1 MSIKIF
7 LHFGIDNGY
16 IFSKGI
22 NYSVR
27 DRFLLPKLDIIYNI
41 FLLISFLLTLLLFR
55 DCQSQSFPSSKLT
68 EALDYVDIYF
78 SYMLRG

>member
-7 LHFGIDNGY
+7 LHIDIDNGN

-27 DRFLLPKLDIIYNI
+27 DRLLLPKLNIIYNT
-41 FLLISFLLTLLLFR
+41 FLLIFFLLTLELFR
-55 DCQSQSFPSSKLT
+55 NCQSQSFPSSKLT

-78 SYMLRG
+78 

>member
-27 DRFLLPKLDIIYNI
+27 DRLLLPKLDFYIQYFPFDI
-41 FLLISFLLTLLLFR
+41 LFYWLCNYSEN
-55 DCQSQSFPSSKLT
+55 CQSQSFPSSKLT

-78 SYMLRG
+78 LIYA

>member
-27 DRFLLPKLDIIYNI
+27 DRLLLPKLDIYTI
-41 FLLISFLLTLLLFR
+41 LSFWYFFYWLCNYSETAEVNHFLTLNL
-55 DCQSQSFPSSKLT
+55 PKL
-68 EALDYVDIYF
+68 
-78 SYMLRG
+78 

>member
-22 NYSVR
+22 NYSVS
-27 DRFLLPKLDIIYNI
+27 DRLLLPKLDIIYNTLLLI
-41 FLLISFLLTLLLFR
+41 FCFIDFVTIKKLPKSIISFL
-55 DCQSQSFPSSKLT
+55 
-68 EALDYVDIYF
+68 
-78 SYMLRG
+78 

>member
-7 LHFGIDNGY
+7 SHFGIDNGN

-27 DRFLLPKLDIIYNI
+27 DRLLLPKLDIIYNT
-41 FLLISFLLTLLLFR
+41 FLLIFFIDFVTIQKLPKSIISFL
-55 DCQSQSFPSSKLT
+55 
-68 EALDYVDIYF
+68 
-78 SYMLRG
+78 

>member
-27 DRFLLPKLDIIYNI
+27 DRLLLPKLDIIYNT
-41 FLLISFLLTLLLFR
+41 FLLIFFFFFIDFVTIQKLPKSIISFL
-55 DCQSQSFPSSKLT
+55 
-68 EALDYVDIYF
+68 
-78 SYMLRG
+78 

>member
-27 DRFLLPKLDIIYNI
+27 DRLLLPKLDIIYNTFPFDI
-41 FLLISFLLTLLLFR
+41 LF
-55 DCQSQSFPSSKLT
+55 
-68 EALDYVDIYF
+68 Y
-78 SYMLRG
+78 

>member
-27 DRFLLPKLDIIYNI
+27 DRLLLPKLDFIYNT
-41 FLLISFLLTLLLFR
+41 FLLIFCFIDFVNYSETAKVNHFLPLNL
-55 DCQSQSFPSSKLT
+55 PKL
-68 EALDYVDIYF
+68 
-78 SYMLRG
+78 

>member
-7 LHFGIDNGY
+7 LHFGIDDGY

-27 DRFLLPKLDIIYNI
+27 DRLLLSKLDIIYNT
-41 FLLISFLLTLLLFR
+41 FLLIFFFIDFVTIQKLPKSIISFL
-55 DCQSQSFPSSKLT
+55 
-68 EALDYVDIYF
+68 
-78 SYMLRG
+78 

>member
-27 DRFLLPKLDIIYNI
+27 DRLLLPKLDIIYNT
-41 FLLISFLLTLLLFR
+41 FLLIFCFIDFVTTMYSETAKVNHFLPLNL
-55 DCQSQSFPSSKLT
+55 PKL
-68 EALDYVDIYF
+68 
-78 SYMLRG
+78 

>member
-27 DRFLLPKLDIIYNI
+27 DRLLLPKLDIIYNT
-41 FLLISFLLTLLLFR
+41 FLLIFFFFIDFSNYSETAKVNHFLPLNL
-55 DCQSQSFPSSKLT
+55 PKL
-68 EALDYVDIYF
+68 
-78 SYMLRG
+78 

>member
-27 DRFLLPKLDIIYNI
+27 DRLLLPKLDIIRIQYFPFDI
-41 FLLISFLLTLLLFR
+41 FFIDFVTIQKLPKSIISFL
-55 DCQSQSFPSSKLT
+55 
-68 EALDYVDIYF
+68 
-78 SYMLRG
+78 

>member
-27 DRFLLPKLDIIYNI
+27 DRLLLPKLDFIYNT
-41 FLLISFLLTLLLFR
+41 FLLIFCFIDFVTIR
-55 DCQSQSFPSSKLT
+55 NCQSQSFPSSKLT

-78 SYMLRG
+78 WYMLRG

>member
-27 DRFLLPKLDIIYNI
+27 DRLLLPKLDIIYNT
-41 FLLISFLLTLLLFR
+41 FLLIFFYWLYNYSETAKVNHFLPQNL
-55 DCQSQSFPSSKLT
+55 PKL
-68 EALDYVDIYF
+68 
-78 SYMLRG
+78 

>member
-27 DRFLLPKLDIIYNI
+27 DRLLLPKIIYNT
-41 FLLISFLLTLLLFR
+41 FLLIFCFIDFVTIQKLPKSIISFL
-55 DCQSQSFPSSKLT
+55 
-68 EALDYVDIYF
+68 
-78 SYMLRG
+78 

>member
-27 DRFLLPKLDIIYNI
+27 DRLLLPKLDFIYNI
-41 FLLISFLLTLLLFR
+41 FLLIFCFIDFVTIQKL
-55 DCQSQSFPSSKLT
+55 QSFPSSKLT

-78 SYMLRG
+78 

>member
-7 LHFGIDNGY
+7 SHFGIDSGY

-27 DRFLLPKLDIIYNI
+27 DRLLLPKLDIIYNT
-41 FLLISFLLTLLLFR
+41 FLLIFFIDFVTFR
-55 DCQSQSFPSSKLT
+55 NCQSQSFPSSKLT

-78 SYMLRG
+78 

>member
-27 DRFLLPKLDIIYNI
+27 DRLLLPKLDFIYKYFPFDI
-41 FLLISFLLTLLLFR
+41 LF
-55 DCQSQSFPSSKLT
+55 
-68 EALDYVDIYF
+68 Y
-78 SYMLRG
+78 

>member
-27 DRFLLPKLDIIYNI
+27 DRLLLPKLDIIYNT
-41 FLLISFLLTLLLFR
+41 FLLIFFIDFVTIQKLPKSIISFL
-55 DCQSQSFPSSKLT
+55 
-68 EALDYVDIYF
+68 
-78 SYMLRG
+78 

>member
-16 IFSKGI
+16 IFSKDI

-27 DRFLLPKLDIIYNI
+27 DRFLLPKLDIIYNT
-41 FLLISFLLTLLLFR
+41 FLLIFFFIDFVTIQKLPKSIISFL
-55 DCQSQSFPSSKLT
+55 
-68 EALDYVDIYF
+68 
-78 SYMLRG
+78 

>member
-22 NYSVR
+22 NYSVH
-27 DRFLLPKLDIIYNI
+27 DRLLLPKLDIIYNT
-41 FLLISFLLTLLLFR
+41 FLLIFCFIDFVTIQKLPKSIISFL
-55 DCQSQSFPSSKLT
+55 
-68 EALDYVDIYF
+68 
-78 SYMLRG
+78 